1 MIERIHFEN
10 FKVLRDSTLPLSRV
24 TLIVGPNGSG
34 KSTCLQALE
43 SISSPG
49 KFHWGRLVWAGARGD
64 REATARVTVHWTDH
78 ADQRYTTTVVWTW
91 DGPTALQDANF
102 RGERPPEEL
111 LSVFHQRITRFRLFT
126 LNASSIL
133 KPVTLSPYL
142 LLSETGEGLAGI
154 LDKLR
159 DQDPERFELLNRELQ
174 IWMPEFDRIL
184 FETPQESMRSFLL
197 RSREGQFKIGAHDL
211 SQGTLLALAILTM
224 AYLPDPPPI
233 VAMEEPDRGIH
244 PRLLRHVKDAI
255 YRLAYPES
263 VGEKRD
269 PAQVIVTTHSP
280 YMLDLFRDRP
290 EDIVIAEKVE
300 DNVQFHRLSER
311 KDLDEILE
319 NIHLGDAWYS
329 GILGGV
335 PAEK

>member
-1 MIERIHFEN
+1 
-10 FKVLRDSTLPLSRV
+10 
-24 TLIVGPNGSG
+24 
-34 KSTCLQALE
+34 
-43 SISSPG
+43 
-49 KFHWGRLVWAGARGD
+49 
-64 REATARVTVHWTDH
+64 
-78 ADQRYTTTVVWTW
+78 
-91 DGPTALQDANF
+91 
-102 RGERPPEEL
+102 
-111 LSVFHQRITRFRLFT
+111 
-126 LNASSIL
+126 
-133 KPVTLSPYL
+133 